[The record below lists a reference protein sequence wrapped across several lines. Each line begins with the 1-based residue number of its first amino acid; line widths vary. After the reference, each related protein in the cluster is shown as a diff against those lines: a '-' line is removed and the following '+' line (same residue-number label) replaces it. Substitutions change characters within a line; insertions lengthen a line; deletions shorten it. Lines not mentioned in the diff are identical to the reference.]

1 MPIYNIT
8 LQDFSPLIVYNGE
21 WQVYGN
27 EDEEEMPIVANYSGS
42 SFTTTNSS
50 GASFS
55 LSFWGTGIY
64 LEGAKRPSY
73 GSFNVTLDGQTSIV
87 GASGNRDIFQTVLYA
102 VSGLTYVQ
110 HVVAVNCTGEAFDI
124 DFIKFTTGDG
134 DESATNEEI
143 TLDDRDPAITYLPS
157 ASDWQ
162 TTIANQSDYFNQSVH
177 QTVSPDA
184 SARILFSGN
193 AIEVSGSVGR
203 DHGVYSTRLDSNEPV
218 TLNGTSTQ
226 FHQPSVPIFFAGGL
240 SSGSHMLLIN
250 NTGGG
255 TFNLDK
261 VVISTWP
268 SFSGSSGMPTS
279 PSSSRIGAIVGSVI
293 GVLSFL
299 AFIVF
304 GVVYGRRRRRRVAT
318 GARTNTFEILPCFT
332 EVCRSASPILTP
344 YTLSAVK
351 EAPRLFAA
359 GSSGDLAP
367 EQQPSTGKATTEQ
380 IEPALVVPPSS
391 AEATD
396 GSVPVRRISRAE
408 TVVREIDAG
417 PVLDPEYNG
426 AEPLPPAYDQ
436 IASRP

>member
-21 WQVYGN
+21 WQVFGN
-27 EDEEEMPIVANYSGS
+27 EDEEEILIVVNYSGS
-42 SFTTTNSS
+42 SFATTNSS

-73 GSFNVTLDGQTSIV
+73 GSFNVALDGQTSIV
-87 GASGNRDIFQTVLYA
+87 DASGNRAIFQTALYA
-102 VSGLTYVQ
+102 VSGLTSVQ
-110 HVVAVNCTGEAFDI
+110 HVVTVNCTGEAFDI

-134 DESATNEEI
+134 DES
-143 TLDDRDPAITYLPS
+143 
-157 ASDWQ
+157 
-162 TTIANQSDYFNQSVH
+162 DYFNQSVH

-184 SARILFSGN
+184 SARILFPGN
-193 AIEVSGSVGR
+193 AIEVYGSVGR
-203 DHGVYSTRLDSNEPV
+203 DHGVYSARLDSNQPV

-226 FHQPSVPIFFAGGL
+226 YHQPSVPILIAGGL
-240 SSGSHMLLIN
+240 PSGSHTLLIN

-261 VVISTWP
+261 VVTSTWP
-268 SFSGSSGMPTS
+268 SFSGSSGIPTS
-279 PSSSRIGAIVGSVI
+279 PSSSRIGAIAGSVI

-299 AFIVF
+299 ALIVS
-304 GVVYGRRRRRRVAT
+304 GVVYARRRRRRVAT
-318 GARTNTFEILPCFT
+318 GARTNSFEILPCFT
-332 EVCRSASPILTP
+332 KVYRSASPILTP

-351 EAPRLFAA
+351 EAPRLFGA

-367 EQQPSTGKATTEQ
+367 EQQPSTGKTTTEQ
-380 IEPALVVPPSS
+380 IEPALAAPPSS

-408 TVVREIDAG
+408 TVIREIDAG